1 MSRHSRLVFLLLLSL
16 AAGCTSVPTGGINS
30 GEGVRQAT
38 SMETAVG
45 EPRQRAKIHT
55 ELGALYLQNGR
66 FAVALEEARIALAAD
81 SNYAPAYNL
90 LGLTHMFLEEPRL
103 AEENFEKALRAAPGD
118 PEINNNFGWFLCQT
132 SREARGLE
140 YLLAAARNPLYSTP
154 AKALTTAGSCSLR
167 LKDEKS
173 AESYFASALRI
184 DPRNAEAYFW
194 MAEMSYRK
202 ERFAEAHKWLTDLEK
217 FTDLP
222 ANATWLALRVERKL
236 GNRDGEARYA
246 AQLRRKFSGSPEQRK
261 LLQGDYE

>member
-1 MSRHSRLVFLLLLSL
+1 MSRHSSLGFLLLLSL

-103 AEENFEKALRAAPGD
+103 AEGVICHAA
-118 PEINNNFGWFLCQT
+118 
-132 SREARGLE
+132 
-140 YLLAAARNPLYSTP
+140 
-154 AKALTTAGSCSLR
+154 
-167 LKDEKS
+167 
-173 AESYFASALRI
+173 
-184 DPRNAEAYFW
+184 
-194 MAEMSYRK
+194 
-202 ERFAEAHKWLTDLEK
+202 
-217 FTDLP
+217 
-222 ANATWLALRVERKL
+222 
-236 GNRDGEARYA
+236 
-246 AQLRRKFSGSPEQRK
+246 
-261 LLQGDYE
+261 